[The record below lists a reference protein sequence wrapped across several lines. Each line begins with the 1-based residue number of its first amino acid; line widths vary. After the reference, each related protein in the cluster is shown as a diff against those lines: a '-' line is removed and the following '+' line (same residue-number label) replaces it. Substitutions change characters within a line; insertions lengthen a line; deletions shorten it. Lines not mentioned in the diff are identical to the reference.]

1 MGVGVVNRTSNM
13 DSRLSKLF
21 ANPNAWIL
29 ELAKGVRI
37 IEVGLYW
44 LSVISACLFVAFL
57 CMYTILWSIILFH
70 VIVGCYVW

>member
-13 DSRLSKLF
+13 DPRLSKLF

-37 IEVGLYW
+37 IEVGL
-44 LSVISACLFVAFL
+44 
-57 CMYTILWSIILFH
+57 
-70 VIVGCYVW
+70 